1 MKDMFRKPDADSGPT
16 DRTLAQQL
24 QITDREI
31 QSRMDLLD
39 FTDDDVKALTALRPM
54 AEEKLETIVD
64 AFYKRQLQS
73 REIALVIGDA
83 DTLERLRASMCRYIL
98 ELFEGYYD
106 GEYVNRRLRI
116 GKVHKRIGVSPKLYV
131 SALSLLQTTLF
142 EHLLASKTKN
152 GMEESDTCDAE
163 RNAIRKLMMFD
174 MQLVFDTY
182 IASLVAEVETAKSE
196 LEEYAESLE
205 QTIDERTRQLK
216 ELSVRDGLTELYN
229 QRGFHDHLRREL
241 SVMERGMSPLTL
253 VYFDLNGFKKLNDK
267 KGHKEGDR
275 LLQLVGKSIL
285 ESIRD
290 VDFGCRYGGD
300 EFCII
305 MPRTTVELA
314 HDVYDRVI
322 ETFDA
327 GVTHGIT
334 FSAGLAQAG
343 PEAYDPPDQL
353 IKIADA
359 LMYKAKAKS
368 KKKPGHYSEPARQAA
383 AQKA

>member
-1 MKDMFRKPDADSGPT
+1 MHRKSDIDSGPT

-64 AFYKRQLQS
+64 AFYERQLQS

-142 EHLLASKTKN
+142 EHLLDRKTRS
-152 GMEESDTCDAE
+152 GIDGCDSCEAE

-196 LEEYAESLE
+196 LEDYAESLE
-205 QTIDERTRQLK
+205 RTIDERTRQLQ
-216 ELSVRDGLTELYN
+216 ELSVRDGLTGLFN

-241 SVMERGMSPLTL
+241 SAMERGMSPLSL

-275 LLQLVGKSIL
+275 LLQLVGESIL

-305 MPRTTVELA
+305 MPRTTIQLA

-322 ETFDA
+322 ATFDA
-327 GVTHGIT
+327 GETHGVT
-334 FSAGLAQAG
+334 FSAGLAQSG
-343 PEAYDPPDQL
+343 PENYDPPDQL

-368 KKKPGHYSEPARQAA
+368 KKNPGHHSEPTREPATQTA
-383 AQKA
+383 